1 MFTVA
6 SAACG
11 LAISPAMLVVARGVQ
26 GAAAAMLTPASL
38 AIVSSSFGEAERG
51 QAIGVW
57 AGFASLMTA
66 GGPVAGG
73 WLVDVLSWRAIFLI
87 NLPLAAVAIAV
98 TLKAVPEFRVAGAK
112 RLDYPGAALIVFGL
126 GALTWAF
133 TQASGAG
140 LFAPPVLG
148 WLAAGIAALAGFV
161 AVEARS
167 ANAMAPLSLF
177 RSRDFGGVNLLTLCL
192 YFSMGGVAFFLP
204 FELIRVHGYSASEAG
219 ASLLPLSLLLGGL
232 SRFAGQVSDRIGPRI
247 PLTVGPVVA
256 ACGLAL
262 LAWAGSRGDYWA
274 GFLSSAGGERAGTA
288 SGVNIA
294 VARVGGLLAVA
305 VLSLVFLARFDAVLA
320 GASAQGLPPPGG
332 GLTVDPRDA
341 SGATRAAEIFAL
353 NAAYVRV
360 MLWAA
365 AAALLGAAAALT
377 LVGRRPENP

>member
-177 RSRDFGGVNLLTLCL
+177 RSRF
-192 YFSMGGVAFFLP
+192 
-204 FELIRVHGYSASEAG
+204 
-219 ASLLPLSLLLGGL
+219 
-232 SRFAGQVSDRIGPRI
+232 
-247 PLTVGPVVA
+247 
-256 ACGLAL
+256 
-262 LAWAGSRGDYWA
+262 
-274 GFLSSAGGERAGTA
+274 
-288 SGVNIA
+288 
-294 VARVGGLLAVA
+294 
-305 VLSLVFLARFDAVLA
+305 
-320 GASAQGLPPPGG
+320 
-332 GLTVDPRDA
+332 
-341 SGATRAAEIFAL
+341 
-353 NAAYVRV
+353 
-360 MLWAA
+360 
-365 AAALLGAAAALT
+365 
-377 LVGRRPENP
+377 RRR